1 MEECNT
7 MSFVGLTRRS
17 VFVGRVS
24 TDANMSFVTRHV
36 AWPPW
41 SAQSTA
47 PAAAAEQRPNDRPLA
62 PRSAQLALL
71 V

>member
-1 MEECNT
+1 VEECNT
-7 MSFVGLTRRS
+7 ISVVGLTRRS
-17 VFVGRVS
+17 VFVRRVA

-47 PAAAAEQRPNDRPLA
+47 PAAEQRPNDRPLA
-62 PRSAQLALL
+62 TRSAQLALL